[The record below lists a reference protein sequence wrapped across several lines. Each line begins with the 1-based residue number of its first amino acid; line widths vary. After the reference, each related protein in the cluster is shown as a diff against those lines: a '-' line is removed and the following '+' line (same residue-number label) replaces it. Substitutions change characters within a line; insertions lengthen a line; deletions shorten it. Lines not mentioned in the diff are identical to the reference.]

1 MFSDRGAQMAVS
13 SPIRVKIDKSRSLTS
28 YIWEGSAMRWRWDAS
43 LLSAWKR
50 SRVGAEGLFLRLVR
64 AVGIPTPSKRIS
76 DPKPR
81 DGTTTKDEQELVQ
94 SGSVFL
100 YILMNRIKTK
110 E

>member
-1 MFSDRGAQMAVS
+1 MDSQNTIEVN
-13 SPIRVKIDKSRSLTS
+13 V
-28 YIWEGSAMRWRWDAS
+28 
-43 LLSAWKR
+43 
-50 SRVGAEGLFLRLVR
+50 VN
-64 AVGIPTPSKRIS
+64 PTTSKRIS

-100 YILMNRIKTK
+100 NILMNRIKTK